1 MKAGDRVVIT
11 GSEGLVGRYL
21 RSALAARGVAVAGL
35 DVLGAG
41 GEKGDVRDACRVAA
55 ALAGCHGVV
64 HLAAVSRVVWGERDP
79 QRCRD
84 TNVGGVRNVIEAVE
98 RQPHPPWLIFASSR
112 EVYGQPERL
121 PAVEDAPLRPV
132 NVYYGRSKVEGE
144 RMVREAQ
151 RRGLRA
157 ATVRLSNVY
166 GATEDHVDR
175 VVPAFA
181 RAAVLG
187 NPLRVD
193 GAGHTFDFTH
203 IDDTTRGIVGLAD
216 LLANGQGAPPPIQL
230 LTGRPTSL
238 GELAAL
244 AVQVAGVRAPV
255 RSAPPRPYDV
265 SHFCG
270 SPARARML
278 LGWAPR
284 VGLREGLERLIG
296 DFRHEIGASRRAR
309 TASGIAPPALHR

>member
-1 MKAGDRVVIT
+1 MKAGARVVIT
-11 GSEGLVGRYL
+11 GSEGLVGRSL
-21 RSALAARGVAVAGL
+21 RSALAGCGVAVAGL

-41 GEKGDVRDACRVAA
+41 GEKGDVQDAGRVAA

-79 QRCRD
+79 ERCRD
-84 TNVGGVRNVIEAVE
+84 TNVGGVRNVIEAAE

-121 PAVEDAPLRPV
+121 PAAEDAPLRPV
-132 NVYYGRSKVEGE
+132 NVYGRSKVEGE

-187 NPLRVD
+187 SPLRVD

-203 IDDTTRGIVGLAD
+203 IDDTTRGIVALAG
-216 LLANGQGAPPPIQL
+216 LLANGQAAPPPIQL

-244 AVQVAGVRAPV
+244 AVHVAGGERSPV
-255 RSAPPRPYDV
+255 RPAPPRPYDV
-265 SHFCG
+265 SHFYG
-270 SPARARML
+270 SPARARKL

-296 DFRHEIGASRRAR
+296 DFRREIGASRRAGVAR
-309 TASGIAPPALHR
+309 